1 MQRLMQGNL
10 LTKIKN
16 FFNAM
21 NEKKAMSEENKFKDS
36 NLFENPLDEVAPDN
50 NVNNSSTPENISNES
65 VKNETA
71 KVNEE
76 ITSQTGENNTEKD
89 SKAVEHSL
97 EEVKEEV
104 IKILKSCYDPE
115 IPVDVWELGLIY
127 DIVVATN
134 KDVLIV
140 MTLTSPSC
148 PVAGILPGEIE
159 QKVKEHPMVND
170 CKVQLTFD
178 PPWSQKMMSEVA
190 KLELGFL

>member
-1 MQRLMQGNL
+1 MPNLMQDKL
-10 LTKIKN
+10 LNKLKM
-16 FFNAM
+16 FF
-21 NEKKAMSEENKFKDS
+21 KKMSENKFKTEEFKKNEDS
-36 NLFENPLDEVAPDN
+36 ENPTSLTGDKQLPDLNELSPDKN
-50 NVNNSSTPENISNES
+50 NNKHTPE
-65 VKNETA
+65 
-71 KVNEE
+71 E
-76 ITSQTGENNTEKD
+76 I
-89 SKAVEHSL
+89 
-97 EEVKEEV
+97 KEEV
-104 IKILKSCYDPE
+104 IKILKTCYDPE

-127 DIVVATN
+127 DIQAATN
-134 KDVLIV
+134 GDVLIV

>member
-1 MQRLMQGNL
+1 MQRLMPANL
-10 LTKIKN
+10 LTKFKN
-16 FFNAM
+16 FYKSM
-21 NEKKAMSEENKFKDS
+21 TEEKAITKEPGEENIKDDTLIS
-36 NLFENPLDEVAPDN
+36 ADINTKE
-50 NVNNSSTPENISNES
+50 PEIGKT
-65 VKNETA
+65 KNEG
-71 KVNEE
+71 K
-76 ITSQTGENNTEKD
+76 K
-89 SKAVEHSL
+89 EHTP

-104 IKILKSCYDPE
+104 IKVLKTCYDPE

-127 DIVVATN
+127 DIKIATN
-134 KDVLIV
+134 GDVLVI

-159 QKVKEHPMVND
+159 QKIKDHPMVND

>member
-1 MQRLMQGNL
+1 MTEEKAI
-10 LTKIKN
+10 TKEPGEQNIKDDTLISADIN
-16 FFNAM
+16 TKEPDIGKTKNDG
-21 NEKKAMSEENKFKDS
+21 KKEH
-36 NLFENPLDEVAPDN
+36 
-50 NVNNSSTPENISNES
+50 TP
-65 VKNETA
+65 
-71 KVNEE
+71 
-76 ITSQTGENNTEKD
+76 
-89 SKAVEHSL
+89 

-104 IKILKSCYDPE
+104 IKVLKTCYDPE

-127 DIVVATN
+127 DIKIATN
-134 KDVLIV
+134 GDVLVI

-159 QKVKEHPMVND
+159 QKIKDHPMVND

>member
-1 MQRLMQGNL
+1 MPDNL
-10 LTKIKN
+10 LTKFKN
-16 FFNAM
+16 FYKSM
-21 NEKKAMSEENKFKDS
+21 TEEKAITKEPGEENIKDDTLIS
-36 NLFENPLDEVAPDN
+36 ADINTKEPEIGKTKNDGKKEH
-50 NVNNSSTPENISNES
+50 TP
-65 VKNETA
+65 
-71 KVNEE
+71 
-76 ITSQTGENNTEKD
+76 
-89 SKAVEHSL
+89 

-104 IKILKSCYDPE
+104 IKVLKTCYDPE

-127 DIVVATN
+127 DIKIATN
-134 KDVLIV
+134 GDVLVI

-159 QKVKEHPMVND
+159 QKIKDHPMVND